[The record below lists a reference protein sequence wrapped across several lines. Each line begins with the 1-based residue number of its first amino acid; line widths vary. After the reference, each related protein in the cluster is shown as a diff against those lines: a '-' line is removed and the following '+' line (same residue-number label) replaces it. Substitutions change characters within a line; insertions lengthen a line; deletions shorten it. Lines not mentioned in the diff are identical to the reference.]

1 VQLNFVN
8 NADPAEGVLFPQTGH
23 ATHQTTYYAKQSPET
38 AFVAT
43 ADEEGSS
50 KGTPYEGVH
59 TLAPIPQMTTANGP
73 SVFAYPNQRTTFYA
87 QQDGL
92 AEPTYTMQTAEG
104 IWMTEESYAQIYGDD
119 KKDEKKAKKSTEG
132 TEPEKVHSLEP
143 IAY

>member
-1 VQLNFVN
+1 MNFVN

-23 ATHQTTYYAKQSPET
+23 AIHHSTYFAKQSPET
-38 AFVAT
+38 AFVGT
-43 ADEEGSS
+43 ADEGSA
-50 KGTPYEGVH
+50 GTPYEGVH

-73 SVFAYPNQRTTFYA
+73 SVFAYPNQRTTFFT
-87 QQDGL
+87 QKDGL

-104 IWMTEESYAQIYGDD
+104 IWMTEEAYAQVYGDGD
-119 KKDEKKAKKSTEG
+119 KKDEKKAASSAG